1 MDSNS
6 VDAWELKD
14 IIANNIA
21 GDKVT
26 ADAAIKANEV
36 QYASYFNKAFD
47 YTIVYPTIFDRLAD
61 QQTGAAGVTNGV
73 ILTTKDKK
81 AQLQIAAFNNDLYPD
96 KSSFK
101 DTESE
106 TMGDTISYT
115 KLIWGKGS
123 IVMYTLV
130 YPKR

>member
-1 MDSNS
+1 MRMLISINELIKMDSNS

-73 ILTTKDKK
+73 ILKIGR
-81 AQLQIAAFNNDLYPD
+81 AH
-96 KSSFK
+96 
-101 DTESE
+101 
-106 TMGDTISYT
+106 
-115 KLIWGKGS
+115 
-123 IVMYTLV
+123 V
-130 YPKR
+130 